1 MSSHVV
7 TWAGIGGISVQDEF
21 ERITTLRKELEDA
34 NKQYY
39 VLDQPRITDAEYD
52 AFMREL
58 LDLEVKHPN
67 WVAPDSPTQRV
78 GGEVAKEYTKVRHL
92 EPLLSLDN
100 AFAPGD
106 LREFD
111 RRVRKI
117 APTVQ
122 YVVELKI
129 DGLTVALT
137 YEDGLIMRGATRGDG
152 EVGEDITANIK
163 TMGSI
168 PLRLDRTVP
177 KLSVRGEGYMPKA
190 SFARL
195 NQEREEEGQPTFAN
209 PRNAAAGSLR
219 QLNSKITAER
229 KLDYFA
235 YQVLSAKELG
245 LHNQTEVLTY
255 LQQQGFVVNPE
266 YKVLNDIE
274 EVITYCEEMASERH
288 RYPYDIDGLVIKVN
302 EFDLQQELGFTA
314 KSPRWAISYK
324 FPAEQVETVI
334 QDIVIR
340 VGRTGVLTPTAV
352 LKAVSVAGSTVSR
365 ATLHNLDNIR
375 EKDIRIGDHVLL
387 HKAGDVI
394 PEVIRVIPEKRTGE
408 ERLFEMPNLCPECES
423 LVSRE
428 EGEVAYRCQSIT
440 CPAQQREGIIHF
452 VSRDAMAI
460 DGLGPAVIQQLLDSG
475 LIKDAADLYYLT
487 YDDLTPVERMGKKS
501 AENLLKAIEDS
512 KERGLAPL
520 IFALGIRH
528 TGEKSGKTLAQ
539 AFGYMDKLQSA
550 SVEELQAIPDVGPAM
565 AESLVQFFALESTER
580 FLTKL
585 RKASVNM
592 TAGTSIKP
600 QIFAGK
606 SIVVTGSLERWERR
620 QIETLIEEYGGKAA
634 SSVSKKTAFVVAGEK
649 AGSKLVKAQ
658 ELGIT
663 VLTEGEFELLLK

>member
-1 MSSHVV
+1 M
-7 TWAGIGGISVQDEF
+7 QDEF
-21 ERITTLRKELEDA
+21 ERIAMLRKDLEEA
-34 NKQYY
+34 NRQYY
-39 VLDQPRITDAEYD
+39 ELDQPRITDAEYD
-52 AFMREL
+52 ALMREL
-58 LDLEVKHPN
+58 LDLEAKYPDRVT
-67 WVAPDSPTQRV
+67 PDSPTQRV
-78 GGEVAKEYTKVRHL
+78 GGAVAKEYTKVRHL

-100 AFAPGD
+100 AFDPGD

-111 RRVRKI
+111 RRVRQVS
-117 APTVQ
+117 ASVD

-137 YEDGLIMRGATRGDG
+137 YEDGLMVRGATRGDG
-152 EVGEDITANIK
+152 SVGEDITANVR
-163 TMGSI
+163 TVGSI
-168 PLRLDRTVP
+168 PLRLKKTVP
-177 KLSVRGEGYMPKA
+177 KLNVRGEGYMPKA

-195 NQEREEEGQPTFAN
+195 NQEREEEGQSTFAN

-219 QLNSKITAER
+219 QLNSRITAER

-245 LHNQTEVLTY
+245 LHNQVDVLTY
-255 LQQQGFVVNPE
+255 LKEQGFVVNPE
-266 YKVLNDIE
+266 YKVFSSIE
-274 EVITYCEEMASERH
+274 EVITYCEQMAAERH
-288 RYPYDIDGLVIKVN
+288 RFPYDIDGLVIKVN

-334 QDIVIR
+334 EDIIIR
-340 VGRTGVLTPTAV
+340 VGRTGVLTPTAA

-394 PEVIRVIPEKRTGE
+394 PEVVRALPEKRTGE
-408 ERLFEMPNLCPECES
+408 EKLFEMPDLCPECQS
-423 LVSRE
+423 PVLRE
-428 EGEVAYRCQSIT
+428 EGEVAYRCQSII

-452 VSRDAMAI
+452 VSRDAMSI
-460 DGLGPAVIQQLLDSG
+460 DGLGPAVVQQLLEAG
-475 LIKDAADLYYLT
+475 LIKDAADLYSLT
-487 YDDLTPVERMGKKS
+487 FDDLTPVERMGKKS
-501 AENLLKAIEDS
+501 AENLMKAIKGS

-520 IFALGIRH
+520 IFAMGIRH
-528 TGEKSGKTLAQ
+528 TGVKAGKILAQ
-539 AFGYMDKLQSA
+539 TFGSMEKLQEA
-550 SVEELQAIPDVGPAM
+550 TLEDLQAIPDIGPAM
-565 AESLVQFFALESTER
+565 AESLVQFFKLESTAQ

-585 RKASVNM
+585 SEAGVNM
-592 TAGTSIKP
+592 TAGTSSKP

-620 QIETLIEEYGGKAA
+620 EIETIIEEYGGKAA
-634 SSVSKKTAFVVAGEK
+634 SSVSKKTAFVIAGEK

-658 ELGIT
+658 GLGVPI
-663 VLTEGEFELLLK
+663 LSEEEFEEMIKH